1 MAGGA
6 TEQHGRFLKMV
17 NDIMAT
23 DPRVNPG
30 ALASWLFL
38 RKSESV
44 WVERSGNTM
53 VVAGPGPQHETRAF
67 ADEDTLQ
74 DFQIA
79 LARRLTAAGWFL
91 AAFDYERRRA
101 ADRRGEPRGS
111 GERRQIT
118 GGH

>member
-1 MAGGA
+1 
-6 TEQHGRFLKMV
+6 MV
-17 NDIMAT
+17 NESMAT
-23 DPRVNPG
+23 DPRSNPG
-30 ALASWLFL
+30 SLGSWLFL

-44 WVERSGNTM
+44 WVERCGNKM

-101 ADRRGEPRGS
+101 ADRRGQPRPS
-111 GERRQIT
+111 GERRQST
-118 GGH
+118 SSH